1 MPKTLVA
8 ELAAEDAKLHTLAK
22 GSRGRVS
29 AAEGAALRDETGRT
43 YASANISLPTLRL
56 SAIQAVVA
64 QAAAAGSRGIE
75 AVVLVA
81 KSPEPD
87 PASLSAVRELAGEGV
102 PILSVADGSDDVA
115 THTS

>member
-1 MPKTLVA
+1 MPRTLA
-8 ELAAEDAKLHTLAK
+8 DLGAEDAKLHTLAK
-22 GSRGRVS
+22 GSRGRIS

-43 YASANISLPTLRL
+43 YASANVSLSTLQL

-81 KSPEPD
+81 KSPQPD
-87 PASLSAVRELAGEGV
+87 AASLGTVRDLAGVGI
-102 PILSVADGSDDVA
+102 PIFSVADGSDDVA

>member
-1 MPKTLVA
+1 MRRTPVS

-22 GSRGRVS
+22 GSRGRIS

-43 YASANISLPTLRL
+43 YASANISMSTLQL

-64 QAAAAGSRGIE
+64 QAAAAGSQGVE

-81 KSPEPD
+81 KAPQPD
-87 PASLSAVRELAGEGV
+87 AASLSAVRELGW
-102 PILSVADGSDDVA
+102 
-115 THTS
+115 

>member
-1 MPKTLVA
+1 MS

-22 GSRGRVS
+22 GSRSRIS

-43 YASANISLPTLRL
+43 YASANISLSTLKL

-75 AVVLVA
+75 TVVLVA
-81 KSPEPD
+81 KSPEID
-87 PASLSAVRELAGEGV
+87 EASVSAVRELAGEGI
-102 PILSVADGSDDVA
+102 PILSVSDGSDDVELR
-115 THTS
+115 TS